1 MLRYMISKKIREMII
16 KEKPNLRHATSIN
29 AFGSHSLSVFD
40 NVSHTLIAGV
50 HGVDSSHFVVVED
63 EEDNSSTE
71 RSEQGKSKLQR
82 QE

>member
-1 MLRYMISKKIREMII
+1 MISKKIQEMIV

-29 AFGSHSLSVFD
+29 AFGSHYLSVFD

-63 EEDNSSTE
+63 EEDYAEDNQQLAE
-71 RSEQGKSKLQR
+71 GSEKGSIYRCL
-82 QE
+82 